1 MLGDYKS
8 FKELKEEVSETYDSM
23 AMLLEKFDWNLFS
36 ADGQNKVEAY
46 AILDDNFRI
55 ARDIESLIDYVADEI
70 CKLEKEIKTATP
82 EDAAEKKE
90 VIKLLANYI
99 VDNCDDELTDGRSEF
114 DYNHRKRGC

>member
-1 MLGDYKS
+1 MFSDYKS

-36 ADGQNKVEAY
+36 ADGQNKIEAY
-46 AILDDNFRI
+46 AILDDCFRE

-70 CKLEKEIKTATP
+70 CKLEKEIQEATP

-99 VDNCDDELTDGRSEF
+99 VENVADELTDGRREF
-114 DYNHRKRGC
+114 DLNHRKRGC